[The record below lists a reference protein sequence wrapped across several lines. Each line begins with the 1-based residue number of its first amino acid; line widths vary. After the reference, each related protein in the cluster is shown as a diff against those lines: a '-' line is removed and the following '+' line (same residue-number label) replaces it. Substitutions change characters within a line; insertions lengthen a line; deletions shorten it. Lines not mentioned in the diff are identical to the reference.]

1 MVLLCSPK
9 GAMKRPAMHYG
20 FEQYQSIF
28 WSSEWVFEKYYGWA
42 LFKEYENF
50 KVLFKYVG
58 PLKRFLILS
67 KLRHD
72 ELPIAVMNLGI
83 LKPFSMIVIK
93 DFSGSCQDDILE
105 FKIGRHRFIKS
116 NDEMRLLNKY
126 TFALDLFQSEQAIWA
141 EMNSDNRRVCK
152 KASASGMYTECTDMP
167 TDFLLDIFFKRYKK
181 MAAQKSL
188 VMLSEKLISKMFEG
202 GQLTMHY
209 ARIGDDI
216 CSMILVY
223 SVSSI
228 SFFMYGVPGNKKNDG
243 SAQLLQWEVIQH
255 LKRAGQRWYDFGG
268 VPEVDEMNGIYRFK
282 KSFGG
287 VSVDLGA
294 EYFYSA
300 KFLRFIKLLYGKIR
314 LLTW

>member
-1 MVLLCSPK
+1 MN
-9 GAMKRPAMHYG
+9 RPSMNFG
-20 FEQYQSIF
+20 DEQYHSIF
-28 WSSEWVFEKYYGWA
+28 WSPEWVFEKYYGWA
-42 LFKEYENF
+42 LFKEHENF

-72 ELPIAVMNLGI
+72 ELSIAVMNLGI
-83 LKPFSMIVIK
+83 LKPFAMIVVK
-93 DFSGSCQDDILE
+93 DFSRPFQDAVPELNID
-105 FKIGRHRFIKS
+105 RYRFLKS

-126 TFALDLFQSEQAIWA
+126 TFALELLKSEQELWA

-152 KASASGMYTECTDMP
+152 KVSASGMYAECTDMP
-167 TDFLLDIFFKRYKK
+167 ADFLLDIFFKRYKK

-209 ARIGDDI
+209 ARIGDNI

-223 SVSSI
+223 SVPSI
-228 SFFMYGVPGNKKNDG
+228 SYFMYGVPGNKKNDG
-243 SAQLLQWEVIQH
+243 SAQLLQWEVIQN
-255 LKRAGQRWYDFGG
+255 LKKAGQRWYDFGG

-287 VSVDLGA
+287 LGVDLGS

-300 KFLRFIKLLYGKIR
+300 RFLRFIKLLYGKIR